1 MIRDAIGLICLLLS
15 IVTAIVMLEELM
27 QPHDMEYL
35 Q

>member
-15 IVTAIVMLEELM
+15 IATAIIALEELM
-27 QPHDMEYL
+27 QPQDMEYL